1 MVYHRK
7 LKTFPVK
14 IHPQYLHFDKAII
27 RQIYSVGI
35 PSTIMLVLPSVLVSI
50 LNSLL
55 ARFSDVYV
63 AVLGVYF
70 KLQTF
75 IYMPASGIVQGM
87 RPIIG
92 YNYGAGEYDRVKKVI
107 RYSLLSAAVIMA
119 VGTVAALGF
128 PAQIFAMFDAEE
140 ALLDAGISALRVIS
154 LGFVIST
161 VGVICSGTFEAL
173 GRGKD
178 SLIVSLLRQFVITIP
193 LSFLLSGL
201 MGADGV
207 WLAFPISELCASVVA
222 WILFRRVP
230 NLG

>member
-1 MVYHRK
+1 MC
-7 LKTFPVK
+7 
-14 IHPQYLHFDKAII
+14 I
-27 RQIYSVGI
+27 RDS
-35 PSTIMLVLPSVLVSI
+35 
-50 LNSLL
+50 
-55 ARFSDVYV
+55 
-63 AVLGVYF
+63 
-70 KLQTF
+70 
-75 IYMPASGIVQGM
+75 
-87 RPIIG
+87 
-92 YNYGAGEYDRVKKVI
+92 

-140 ALLDAGISALRVIS
+140 ALLDAGISALRIIS

-161 VGVICSGTFEAL
+161 VGVIYSGTFEAL

-193 LSFLLSGL
+193 LSFLLSGI

-207 WLAFPISELCASVVA
+207 WLAFPISELCASIVA
-222 WILFRRVP
+222 WFLFRRVP